1 MKTTFDVYETK
12 ADFLILH
19 AKDDDGSFFAAA
31 DNAEQIAGYVYE
43 IKHGSTAA
51 YLIND
56 YGSDE
61 DAEKDD
67 VSALDVILD
76 ENKSYTWTGEESSI
90 FFALLN
96 PEEADFD
103 AIIRICKRGLI
114 PFEWREYS
122 KEDLFSALFDTA
134 VYNMSDDV
142 KAIEGA
148 ELAAYFAGLASD
160 TLTAVDITEEEGK
173 TLITL
178 EHVTLKTA
186 HSAAISQGIVHF
198 FTCDFSHR
206 RAKYEQDEKNEF
218 ITLEKL

>member
-1 MKTTFDVYETK
+1 MKTHFDVYETN

-19 AKDDDGSFFAAA
+19 AKDADGAFFAAA
-31 DNAEQIAGYVYE
+31 GDAEQIAGYVYE
-43 IKHGSTAA
+43 IKNGASAA
-51 YLIND
+51 DLIND

-61 DAEKDD
+61 DAERDN
-67 VSALDVILD
+67 VSVCDTILD
-76 ENKSYTWTGEESSI
+76 EKKHYTWQGIEANI

-96 PEEADFD
+96 PEVADFNE
-103 AIIRICKRGLI
+103 IILLCKRGLI

-122 KEDLFSALFDTA
+122 KADLFSAFFRAA

-160 TLTAVDITEEEGK
+160 TLTAVDIIEEEEK

-178 EHVTLKTA
+178 EHVTIQTA
-186 HSAAISQGIVHF
+186 NSAAISEVIVHF
-198 FTCDFSHR
+198 FTGDFSHR
-206 RAKYEQDEKNEF
+206 RAAYEQHGETEF
-218 ITLEKL
+218 ITLEKF